1 MSTFLSIYTTSEL
14 LTLPQAVQH
23 YQTILAPPHSLAYAL
38 LYDPQRCCFA
48 QLEAT
53 GTLRDAQGEEVAT
66 TTVFEA
72 YLFNAT
78 AELRWLHVRVGG
90 GQVAVLSENDALGL
104 FGGSPCRE
112 KMVGCIPQSYLL
124 WGEGTTASFSPG
136 WSQLAEARIGAF
148 AVPIRQVG
156 EHGRVQLTAIEY
168 LKAYCYGNV
177 SVCEERLTGVVVADK
192 EHTNG

>member
-1 MSTFLSIYTTSEL
+1 MSTVLSIYTTSEL

-23 YQTILAPPHSLAYAL
+23 YQTILTSPHSLAYAL

-48 QLEAT
+48 ELAAT

-66 TTVFEA
+66 ATVFEA

-78 AELRWLHVRVGG
+78 AELRWLHKRAGG

-104 FGGSPCRE
+104 FGGSPRRE
-112 KMVGCIPQSYLL
+112 EMVGCIPQHYLL
-124 WGEGTTASFSPG
+124 WGEGTPTSFPAG

-148 AVPIRQVG
+148 AVPVRQVG
-156 EHGRVQLTAIEY
+156 EHGRVQLTAVEY
-168 LKAYCYGNV
+168 LKAYRYGNV
-177 SVCEERLTGVVVADK
+177 GVCEERLTGLVVADK
-192 EHTNG
+192 ERING